1 MENIKENI
9 IDYKR
14 PFDIKVA
21 GLKQKFVN
29 EFNYKAVNTSV
40 LIKMKDRNT
49 ISDRDLEIAKFLFR
63 MRFATSNQIHRYL
76 DCNINKSNLRKRLDK
91 LVQYRVINKFTLT
104 SIDRNQ
110 NESLGL
116 YCLDLGGRALLANY
130 STELIDDWKTSLNMK
145 SPELVGE
152 NLLATEIYLRLRE
165 TCGDNLFSFN
175 LYPSFR
181 CGDKTVVPHFKFTI
195 LKEGKRINFIGDI
208 VRDYHFPDT
217 FANKAEKIESILNTN
232 AWKKYYREE
241 DAAPIL
247 LVFANEDRNVREAAE
262 TIRSFTRLDL
272 KRIRFSTD
280 ERIQAPLGDRDTF
293 LKYEP
298 KSTLDNTMVLKS
310 DQITIF

>member
-1 MENIKENI
+1 MNTKENL

-29 EFNYKAVNTSV
+29 DFNYKTVKTSV
-40 LIKMKDRNT
+40 LIKMKDKNT

-63 MRFATSNQIHRYL
+63 LRFATLNQIHRYL
-76 DCNINKSNLRKRLDK
+76 NCSVNKSNLKNRLDK

-104 SIDRNQ
+104 SLDGTQ
-110 NESLGL
+110 EESLGL
-116 YCLDLGGRALLANY
+116 YCLDLGGRDLLANY
-130 STELIDDWKTSLNMK
+130 STELIEDWNTSVNMK

-152 NLLATEIYLRLRE
+152 NLLATELYIRLRE
-165 TCGDNLFSFN
+165 TCGERLSSFH

-181 CGDKTVVPHFKFTI
+181 CGDKTVIPHFKFTI
-195 LKEGKRINFIGDI
+195 TKDGRRLNFIGDV

-217 FANKAEKIESILNTN
+217 FASKAEKIESILNTN

-241 DAAPIL
+241 DAAPVL
-247 LVFANEDRNVREAAE
+247 LIFANEEKNVVEAAE
-262 TIRSFTRLDL
+262 TIRLFTRLDM

-280 ERIQAPLGDRDTF
+280 ERIKLPLGDRGTF
-293 LKYEP
+293 LKYEQ
-298 KSTLDNTMVLKS
+298 KSSLDSAMALKTA
-310 DQITIF
+310 QITVF

>member
-1 MENIKENI
+1 MNNLRDNL

-14 PFDIKVA
+14 PFDISVS

-40 LIKMKDRNT
+40 LIKMKDKNT

-63 MRFATSNQIHRYL
+63 MRFATLNQIHRYL
-76 DCNINKSNLRKRLDK
+76 DCSVNKSNLKNRLDK

-104 SIDRNQ
+104 SIDGSQ
-110 NESLGL
+110 SESLGL
-116 YCLDLGGRALLANY
+116 YCLDLGGRDLLASF
-130 STELIDDWKTSLNMK
+130 STELIEDWNTSLNMK

-152 NLLATEIYLRLRE
+152 NLLATELYIRLRE
-165 TCGDNLFSFN
+165 TCRENLFSFN

-195 LKEGKRINFIGDI
+195 LKDGKRINFIGDI

-217 FANKAEKIESILNTN
+217 FANKAEKFESIINTN

-241 DAAPIL
+241 DSAPIL

-262 TIRSFTRLDL
+262 TIRLFTRLDL

-280 ERIQAPLGDRDTF
+280 TRIKEPLGNKGTF

-298 KSTLDNTMVLKS
+298 KSPTDNTMVLKTS
-310 DQITIF
+310 QISIF